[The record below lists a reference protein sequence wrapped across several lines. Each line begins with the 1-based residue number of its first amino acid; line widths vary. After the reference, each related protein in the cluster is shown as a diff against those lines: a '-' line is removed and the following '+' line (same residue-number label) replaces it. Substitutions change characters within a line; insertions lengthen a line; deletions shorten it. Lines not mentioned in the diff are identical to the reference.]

1 MEGWR
6 EASPSSQS
14 CQRSAWRPACGWV
27 VARIKG
33 VVWIEEWCAL
43 KSDKNVWHCQL
54 WVASWQLETC
64 SRMGTPSFQNVLM
77 LAELKKRLLYLTL
90 NSKYALLYTK
100 QLGVPNW
107 KVHGGMNSCLCV
119 WTCAEWNILNRV
131 GVGGRHCHRRAASIL
146 HGQSGS
152 SVGGWSRW
160 WRLWRVWG
168 DARAGRGRTG
178 QWTHTCTTEV
188 MTKHM
193 RYHFSLQLVW
203 EF

>member
-119 WTCAEWNILNRV
+119 CVNVCWLEHFKPCWCRGQALPSESCLHTSWPERLVSRGLIQMMKTMKSLRRCSSRQRA
-131 GVGGRHCHRRAASIL
+131 HR
-146 HGQSGS
+146 
-152 SVGGWSRW
+152 SVDTHMHD
-160 WRLWRVWG
+160 WG
-168 DARAGRGRTG
+168 DD
-178 QWTHTCTTEV
+178 
-188 MTKHM
+188 
-193 RYHFSLQLVW
+193 
-203 EF
+203 